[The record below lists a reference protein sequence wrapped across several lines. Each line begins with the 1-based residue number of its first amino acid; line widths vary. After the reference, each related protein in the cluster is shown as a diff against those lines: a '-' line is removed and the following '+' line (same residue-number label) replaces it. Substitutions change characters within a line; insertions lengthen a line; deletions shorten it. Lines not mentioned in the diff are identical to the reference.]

1 VKWNSVGARTRDL
14 EALAPATAAATVV
27 YFRRRFMS
35 LQGAY
40 DDNNLFAKIVRG
52 ETPSVKAY
60 EDDIVLAFMDL
71 FPQSRG
77 HTLVAPKAVKAKNFL
92 ELDETIVGPYLQRVH
107 RVAKAVTKALD
118 PDGVVVAHYNGA
130 PGGQTIFYP
139 HFHIIPR
146 YEGVALAGHAHQKRA
161 EISELEAIA
170 KSIAEQI

>member
-1 VKWNSVGARTRDL
+1 VS
-14 EALAPATAAATVV
+14 
-27 YFRRRFMS
+27 
-35 LQGAY
+35 
-40 DDNNLFAKIVRG
+40 
-52 ETPSVKAY
+52 
-60 EDDIVLAFMDL
+60 
-71 FPQSRG
+71 
-77 HTLVAPKAVKAKNFL
+77 
-92 ELDETIVGPYLQRVH
+92 
-107 RVAKAVTKALD
+107 KALD